1 MMAELCMHMIDL
13 VENSIRADA
22 GTVSIILLRSQNS
35 DSLEMKIGDDGCGM
49 DAETAQQVQDPFFT
63 TKSGK
68 KVGLGIPLLKAAAEM
83 TGGRFTLTSAPGKG
97 TVVSA
102 RFVLSHIDTP
112 PVGALSDTMLTLL
125 VAHGEIN
132 LNFRISTD
140 QGEFALS
147 TEEIRQQVGDMP
159 LSHPDILAFLR
170 PFIEEHLGELGFS

>member
-1 MMAELCMHMIDL
+1 MMAELCLHMIDL

-112 PVGALSDTMLTLL
+112 PV

-132 LNFRISTD
+132 LKFRISTD